1 MLWEVNGYTME
12 MENAVIKAIED
23 GGENIDDVIAHVKTN
38 WYSAADE
45 SEIREMYDEFWE
57 DKMSGAYA

>member
-23 GGENIDDVIAHVKTN
+23 GGENIDDVIDHVKTN
-38 WYSAADE
+38 WDWAADE
-45 SEIREMYDEFWE
+45 IEIREMYDEFWE

>member
-23 GGENIDDVIAHVKTN
+23 GGENIDDVIDHVKTN
-38 WYSAADE
+38 WYLAADE
-45 SEIREMYDEFWE
+45 IEIREMYDEFWE

>member
-23 GGENIDDVIAHVKTN
+23 GGEHIDDVIENVKTN
-38 WYSAADE
+38 WYWAADE
-45 SEIREMYDEFWE
+45 IEIREMYDEFWE

>member
-23 GGENIDDVIAHVKTN
+23 GGMGEDDAVKIL
-38 WYSAADE
+38 SFMK
-45 SEIREMYDEFWE
+45 S
-57 DKMSGAYA
+57 KKLP

>member
-23 GGENIDDVIAHVKTN
+23 GGENIDDVIDHVITN
-38 WYSAADE
+38 WYWAADE
-45 SEIREMYDEFWE
+45 IEIREMYNEFWA
-57 DKMSGAYA
+57 DRMSDAYA

>member
-1 MLWEVNGYTME
+1 MLWKVNGYTME

-38 WYSAADE
+38 WYWAVDE

>member
-23 GGENIDDVIAHVKTN
+23 GGENIDDVIDHVKTN
-38 WYSAADE
+38 WYWAADE
-45 SEIREMYDEFWE
+45 SEIREMYDEFW
-57 DKMSGAYA
+57 

>member
-23 GGENIDDVIAHVKTN
+23 GGEHIDDVIDHVKTN
-38 WYSAADE
+38 WYWAADE
-45 SEIREMYDEFWE
+45 IEIRGMYDEFWE